1 MSYLTTACM
10 VRRSKLIIVFIAALF
25 GITTLINNF
34 TDYTAYAEYIGR
46 ILGMSDTIGNDSR
59 RYRAISSPLV
69 HHRFYWALITL
80 ETIFTCSFIVGSYQ
94 LYRKLDGSRSEF
106 YEAKKFAISG
116 FITAIFTYQTFYIII
131 LNEWFDLEYSK
142 QANALYWAQ
151 IQIQYMFFGI
161 IYLLAAKD
169 T

>member
-59 RYRAISSPLV
+59 R
-69 HHRFYWALITL
+69 
-80 ETIFTCSFIVGSYQ
+80 
-94 LYRKLDGSRSEF
+94 
-106 YEAKKFAISG
+106 
-116 FITAIFTYQTFYIII
+116 
-131 LNEWFDLEYSK
+131 
-142 QANALYWAQ
+142 
-151 IQIQYMFFGI
+151 
-161 IYLLAAKD
+161 
-169 T
+169 